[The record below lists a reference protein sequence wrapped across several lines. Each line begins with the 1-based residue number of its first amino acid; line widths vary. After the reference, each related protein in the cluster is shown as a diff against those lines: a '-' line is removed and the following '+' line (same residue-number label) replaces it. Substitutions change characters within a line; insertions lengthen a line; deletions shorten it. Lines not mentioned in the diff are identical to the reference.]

1 MWGVWAMAGE
11 RGAETRLPADLPSSI
26 AKQGPKHVLY
36 QLQSFLPTTAAQ
48 VEEERMWR
56 CGQSRQTGTEVSL
69 LGCRLQF
76 LPCVINSASFAPSVC
91 IYFFSPCCFP
101 PFSLAPCKCHIV
113 SVAISLLSFPG
124 LAARAAPAEES
135 VVRMLASLCI
145 HRRRTGSSSIA
156 RVITLGKKL
165 ADYSGPLSHCVLLC
179 KILKERLVFANSSV
193 SKSPRA
199 VWVL

>member
-1 MWGVWAMAGE
+1 MKVWAE
-11 RGAETRLPADLPSSI
+11 PADRHRGFFAGMSLTIFALCHQFCLLCSI
-26 AKQGPKHVLY
+26 SLY
-36 QLQSFLPTTAAQ
+36 L
-48 VEEERMWR
+48 
-56 CGQSRQTGTEVSL
+56 
-69 LGCRLQF
+69 
-76 LPCVINSASFAPSVC
+76 
-91 IYFFSPCCFP
+91 FFSPCCFP

>member
-1 MWGVWAMAGE
+1 MWAMAGE

-124 LAARAAPAEES
+124 LAARAAPGRGECGENA
-135 VVRMLASLCI
+135 
-145 HRRRTGSSSIA
+145 G
-156 RVITLGKKL
+156 ITVYPQEK
-165 ADYSGPLSHCVLLC
+165 SRIQFH
-179 KILKERLVFANSSV
+179 
-193 SKSPRA
+193 SKSHNPRKEA
-199 VWVL
+199 CRLQWPFIPLCTAMQNLERTVGFC